1 MKKNNFFLTVFV
13 TLIIGIF
20 LGYENPKLVE
30 FPKKYINIFFRKK
43 KTIVKKQEPL
53 EEKKC

>member
-30 FPKKYINIFFRKK
+30 FPKKIYKYFFRKK
-43 KTIVKKQEPL
+43 RQ
-53 EEKKC
+53 